1 MNEADG
7 LSVDPETAQCGA
19 VDSMPPDADN
29 GGEDEE
35 ELEGPGGKQSTS
47 SYLKEQFF
55 SFFQPSDNKLAM
67 KLFGNRNALIRERER
82 QQQQGKW
89 VIHPCSNFR

>member
-7 LSVDPETAQCGA
+7 LSVDGEAGGGGTEAGQDGGSPLG
-19 VDSMPPDADN
+19 DA
-29 GGEDEE
+29 ED
-35 ELEGPGGKQSTS
+35 LEGAPGKQSTS
-47 SYLKEQFF
+47 SYLKEHFF

-67 KLFGNRNALIRERER
+67 KLFGNRNALIRERQR
-82 QQQQGKW
+82 QKQQGKW